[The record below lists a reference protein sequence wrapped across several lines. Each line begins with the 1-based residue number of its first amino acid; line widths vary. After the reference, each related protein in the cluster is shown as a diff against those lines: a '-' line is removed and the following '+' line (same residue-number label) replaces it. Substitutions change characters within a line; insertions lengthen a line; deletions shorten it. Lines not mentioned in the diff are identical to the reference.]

1 MNVTP
6 ERLRRRRDF
15 LDVAR
20 KGRKWVAPS
29 LILQIR
35 PQMEDSGAA
44 QRQEKRLGG
53 GGVAAANTDRG
64 TLRVGFTV
72 SRKVGGAVVRNRAR
86 RRLRAAVAAVMP
98 YHAAPDFDYVVI
110 GRRTTVGRKFA
121 ALRGD
126 LETALRRLG
135 VWQPDDT
142 PSDAPNDAPNDAE
155 SGANGSTG

>member
-1 MNVTP
+1 
-6 ERLRRRRDF
+6 
-15 LDVAR
+15 
-20 KGRKWVAPS
+20 
-29 LILQIR
+29 
-35 PQMEDSGAA
+35 
-44 QRQEKRLGG
+44 
-53 GGVAAANTDRG
+53 
-64 TLRVGFTV
+64 
-72 SRKVGGAVVRNRAR
+72 
-86 RRLRAAVAAVMP
+86 MP

>member
-1 MNVTP
+1 MNPTP

-15 LDVAR
+15 LGVAR
-20 KGRKWVAPS
+20 TGRKWVAPG

-35 PQMEDSGAA
+35 PHMEVSGAT
-44 QRQEKRLGG
+44 RRHGNGTNDE
-53 GGVAAANTDRG
+53 VARPPELDGG

-98 YHAAPDFDYVVI
+98 NHAAPGHDYVVI
-110 GRRTTVGRKFA
+110 GRQATVGRKFE

-135 VWQPDDT
+135 VWQP
-142 PSDAPNDAPNDAE
+142 AGE
-155 SGANGSTG
+155 QGGANGGTG